1 MSQELKRTLFVIAWV
16 FAAGCAALAAAPIVW
31 VVPNSL
37 LRVYPTDPP
46 GSGTAVTIYCAR
58 GEYCAFQVAV
68 QAPAGGLTKVNFSA
82 SSLTGPGGATIPS
95 SDLIAYREQYITVQ
109 QHSPTNS
116 GGGPP
121 NLPIT
126 NQNTFPDPLV
136 PFIDPAT
143 GMPPTSGATYTPK
156 LASLAAGSNAMFWVD
171 TLVPRGTTAGLF
183 AGTYTVTSDQASVTG
198 SINVNVWN
206 FTLPLKPSLHSN
218 FNGGGT
224 VVAGGNVELLR
235 NKLMPDYEPVSN
247 EAGDIANYGY
257 NTVELSGLYSGFY
270 SGVYY
275 AHCRMKSPP
284 SISSIQSA
292 VAAQQPGLY
301 ITDYSADPESSCTK
315 STYYNAMVQWGYNLH
330 QGGSNNLVSQQP
342 VTQLFNDG
350 TGRTAVDDW
359 AMLPMDYNAASPSN
373 ISYVMSQPGN
383 EIWSYNDLVQDTYSP
398 KWELDF
404 PPIQYRIQPGFISQ
418 SLGLKGLNYWS
429 IDNWSSSPWTN
440 PNGSQNSAY
449 PGEGQLVYPGAN
461 AGLQGVAPSMRLKYL
476 RDGVQ
481 DYEYVQ
487 LLRNCGQSSLALSVA
502 NSVGKDWNWGDW
514 TTDPN
519 ALESAREQ
527 LGNQIS
533 ASSCAP

>member
-1 MSQELKRTLFVIAWV
+1 MDKEMKKITIIIACFIAV
-16 FAAGCAALAAAPIVW
+16 CSTALGAAPIVW

-37 LRVYPTDPP
+37 LRVYPTDAA
-46 GSGTAVTIYCAR
+46 GTGTTVTIYCAR

-68 QAPAGGLTKVNFSA
+68 QAPAGGLTNVSISA
-82 SSLTGPGGATIPS
+82 SSLTGPGSASIPS
-95 SDLIAYREQYITVQ
+95 SDLIAYREQYITVSA
-109 QHSPTNS
+109 HSPTYV
-116 GGGPP
+116 GPP

-143 GMPPTSGATYTPK
+143 GQPPTSGATYEPT
-156 LASLAAGSNAMFWVD
+156 LASLTAGNNAVFWVD
-171 TLVPRGTTAGLF
+171 TFVPRGTTTGLYT
-183 AGTYTVTSDQASVTG
+183 GTYTVLSGQG
-198 SINVNVWN
+198 SITGQIDVNVWN

-218 FNGGGT
+218 FNGGGK
-224 VVAGGNVELLR
+224 VVTGGNAELLR

-247 EAGDIANYGY
+247 ETYDIANYGY
-257 NTVELSGLYSGFY
+257 NTVELSGIYTGFF

-275 AHCRMKSPP
+275 GHCHMSPPP
-284 SISSIQSA
+284 SISAVQSA

-301 ITDYSADPESSCTK
+301 ITDYSADPESSCT
-315 STYYNAMVQWGYNLH
+315 SSNFYNSMIQWGYNLH

-342 VTQLFNDG
+342 VSQLFNDG
-350 TGRTAVDDW
+350 TGRTVVDDW
-359 AMLPMDYNAASPSN
+359 TMLPVDYNHASPAN
-373 ISYVMSQPGN
+373 ITYVMSQPGN
-383 EIWSYNDLVQDTYSP
+383 EVWSYNDLVEDNYSP

-440 PNGSQNSAY
+440 PNGNKNY
-449 PGEGQLVYPGAN
+449 PGEGILVYPGAN

-481 DYEYVQ
+481 DYEYIQ
-487 LLRNCGQSSLALSVA
+487 LLRNCGQTSFALSVA

-533 ASSCAP
+533 SSNCAP